1 MILPVIMCGGSG
13 SRLWPLSRTAY
24 PKQFLSL
31 VSEQTMLQDT
41 VHRLD
46 TLAKQDPLFIC
57 NEEHRFIVAEQLRRC
72 DMPHSGIILEPV
84 GRNTAPA
91 IALAALKA
99 LQDGD
104 DPLLLVL
111 AADHVIQDAQRF
123 VDAVELAVPLA
134 EQGKLVTFGIVPTE
148 PHTGYGYILQGEPLP
163 NAGFEVAKFIEKPDL
178 STAEHYLQVGG
189 YLWNSGMFLFQ
200 SSRYLE
206 ELRRFRPDILTA
218 CETALTQS
226 RLDLDFIRVDA
237 GAFTHCP
244 EESIDYAVME
254 KTQSAAV
261 IPMDAGWSDVGS
273 WSSLW
278 EVNHK
283 DQDGNALRGD
293 VLTEQTSNS
302 YIYSEDRLV
311 AAVGIENAVIVETK
325 DAVLVASKDKVQQ
338 VKQIVEQLK
347 TTNRCEHLH
356 HREVFR
362 PWGSHDEIA
371 EGERYLVKK
380 VMVKPG
386 QRTATQM
393 HYHRA
398 EHWIVVSGTA
408 KVYNGDES
416 YLVSENESTYIP
428 IGAPHAFENPGKVPL
443 EIIEVRSGSYLA
455 EDDIIRLDSHG
466 VGY

>member
-1 MILPVIMCGGSG
+1 MILPVIMCGGAG

-46 TLAKQDPLFIC
+46 TLAKSDPLFIC
-57 NEEHRFIVAEQLRRC
+57 NEEHRFIVAEQLRSC
-72 DMPHSGIILEPV
+72 EMSHSGIILEPV

-99 LQDGD
+99 LQNGD
-104 DPLLLVL
+104 DPLLLIL
-111 AADHVIQDAQRF
+111 AADHVIQDSKRF
-123 VDAVELAVPLA
+123 VDVVERAVPLA
-134 EQGKLVTFGIVPTE
+134 EQGKLVTFGIVPTK

-163 NAGFEVAKFIEKPDL
+163 TAGFEVAEFIEKPDL

-189 YLWNSGMFLFQ
+189 YLWNSGMFLFKA
-200 SSRYLE
+200 SCYLE
-206 ELRRFRPDILTA
+206 ELRRFRPDIFTA
-218 CETALTQS
+218 CETAFMQS
-226 RLDLDFIRVDA
+226 RLDLDFIRINADE
-237 GAFTHCP
+237 FMSCP
-244 EESIDYAVME
+244 DESIDYAVME
-254 KTQSAAV
+254 NTQSAAV

-278 EVNHK
+278 EVNRK
-283 DQDGNALRGD
+283 DQDGNTSRGD
-293 VLTEQTSNS
+293 VLIEQTSNS

-311 AAVGIENAVIVETK
+311 AAVGVDGVVIVETK
-325 DAVLVASKDKVQQ
+325 DAVLVANKEKVQL

-347 TTNRCEHLH
+347 DTDRCEHLR
-356 HREVFR
+356 HREVLR

-408 KVYNGDES
+408 KVYNGDKS

-455 EDDIIRLDSHG
+455 EDDIIRLDSYG